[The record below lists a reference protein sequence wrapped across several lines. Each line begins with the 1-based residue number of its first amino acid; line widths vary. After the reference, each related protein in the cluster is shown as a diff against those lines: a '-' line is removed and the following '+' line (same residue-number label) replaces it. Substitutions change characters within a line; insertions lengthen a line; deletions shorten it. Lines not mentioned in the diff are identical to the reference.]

1 MYFKDINFS
10 FAKQIFVICLTWW
23 KQNDAN
29 VIKTDKKYTSGDL
42 LIATVVQHDTIR
54 QYFQHYQSKDV
65 ITGLSGGSRNVRKGE
80 GVGGY
85 PGTVH
90 FLRSVSIPLS
100 HLFYPFVVKEDDK
113 LHIVNFACW
122 LQLKILLVMQS
133 NLTLPLPFSAFKMW
147 HYHTHK
153 LYCFSLF
160 ILLWKWKTRKVKYMY
175 NASIIAD
182 EQLNLIELVVF
193 DKFLLLA
200 NNIHNS
206 DFSLI

>member
-29 VIKTDKKYTSGDL
+29 VIKTDKKYTGGDL

-65 ITGLSGGSRNVRKGE
+65 KTGLSGGSRNVRKGE
-80 GVGGY
+80 GGGY
-85 PGTVH
+85 PGTVY
-90 FLRSVSIPLS
+90 FLRSVSTSLS
-100 HLFYPFVVKEDDK
+100 HLFYPFVVNEEDK

-133 NLTLPLPFSAFKMW
+133 KFNPPP
-147 HYHTHK
+147 
-153 LYCFSLF
+153 
-160 ILLWKWKTRKVKYMY
+160 
-175 NASIIAD
+175 SIFR
-182 EQLNLIELVVF
+182 L
-193 DKFLLLA
+193 
-200 NNIHNS
+200 
-206 DFSLI
+206 

>member
-29 VIKTDKKYTSGDL
+29 VIKTDKKYTGGDL

-54 QYFQHYQSKDV
+54 RYFQHYQSKDV
-65 ITGLSGGSRNVRKGE
+65 ITGLSGGSRNVRTGE
-80 GVGGY
+80 GGY

-100 HLFYPFVVKEDDK
+100 HLFYPFVVKEKDT

-122 LQLKILLVMQS
+122 RQLKILLVMQS
-133 NLTLPLPFSAFKMW
+133 KFNPISLPFSAFKML
-147 HYHTHK
+147 HCHTHK
-153 LYCFSLF
+153 SYCFSLL
-160 ILLWKWKTRKVKYMY
+160 ILLWKWKTRIVKY
-175 NASIIAD
+175 NASIISD

-200 NNIHNS
+200 NDIHNS